1 MNNEIKDIL
10 NKLKSSTSELETIRQ
25 IYERE
30 KEIDYFDTEDR
41 GKMEMERFNENFK
54 TKEQKIDV
62 QINSFIGFI
71 EKSFAPT
78 PEENAKE
85 KALQKLR
92 SKYSNFDTWN
102 DDVKKDLLET
112 ELKEIGKTPKESSQK
127 KKSQTNRYI
136 DNPEPDKAFS
146 LNSNFEFCK
155 PYAIVIGTVRYEI
168 FSLKDALRSIAQ
180 YLCSKNVKPLKDFVT
195 TDSKTS
201 PLFSR
206 TKDKYRTPL
215 EIADGIYT
223 ESNLNASGITNTCRR
238 LLDIYDIE
246 YDEVKIYLQKIAKH

>member
-1 MNNEIKDIL
+1 M
-10 NKLKSSTSELETIRQ
+10 
-25 IYERE
+25 
-30 KEIDYFDTEDR
+30 
-41 GKMEMERFNENFK
+41 
-54 TKEQKIDV
+54 
-62 QINSFIGFI
+62 
-71 EKSFAPT
+71 
-78 PEENAKE
+78 
-85 KALQKLR
+85 KLR
-92 SKYSNFDTWN
+92 
-102 DDVKKDLLET
+102 
-112 ELKEIGKTPKESSQK
+112 
-127 KKSQTNRYI
+127 
-136 DNPEPDKAFS
+136 
-146 LNSNFEFCK
+146 
-155 PYAIVIGTVRYEI
+155 TVRYEI

>member
-112 ELKEIGKTPKESSQK
+112 ELKEIGKTPKESSQ
-127 KKSQTNRYI
+127 S
-136 DNPEPDKAFS
+136 
-146 LNSNFEFCK
+146 
-155 PYAIVIGTVRYEI
+155 
-168 FSLKDALRSIAQ
+168 
-180 YLCSKNVKPLKDFVT
+180 
-195 TDSKTS
+195 
-201 PLFSR
+201 
-206 TKDKYRTPL
+206 
-215 EIADGIYT
+215 
-223 ESNLNASGITNTCRR
+223 
-238 LLDIYDIE
+238 
-246 YDEVKIYLQKIAKH
+246 